1 MAMDFDRLVK
11 DNLRSIRRIA
21 LSYTNFS
28 DAEDLMQEILIQLWR
43 SFPKFRG
50 DSKPQT
56 WLYRVAINTAISFQ
70 RKEIRSRMALEI
82 NELIRTQG
90 GLLDELPQEEI
101 LKQFV
106 KGLGDLDRAVLT
118 LYLDGVGATEMADV
132 LGLTANAINIRISR
146 LKDKFG
152 KQFVD

>member
-50 DSKPQT
+50 DSKPET

-82 NELIRTQG
+82 KELIRTQG

-132 LGLTANAINIRISR
+132 LGLTANAINIRVSR